1 MVMRNRK
8 ESNQRRD
15 IRGNNGGR
23 TEERRLNG
31 QGRSIGSNGRE
42 MSGTSG
48 APGASGTS
56 RGQGSHRDREIPNTG
71 RSRKKK

>member
-1 MVMRNRK
+1 MRNRK

-15 IRGNNGGR
+15 VRGNNGGR
-23 TEERRLNG
+23 TEERRLTG
-31 QGRSIGSNGRE
+31 QGGRNIGSNGRE

-48 APGASGTS
+48 NA
-56 RGQGSHRDREIPNTG
+56 RQGSSPASDGRITG